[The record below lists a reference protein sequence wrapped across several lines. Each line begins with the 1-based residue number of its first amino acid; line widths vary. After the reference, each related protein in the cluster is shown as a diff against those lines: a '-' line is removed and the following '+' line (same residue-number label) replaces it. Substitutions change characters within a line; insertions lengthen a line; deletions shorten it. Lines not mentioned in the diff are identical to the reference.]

1 MGSRFRFVGL
11 VALVAAL
18 SACGSAPVPSGTVH
32 VERHTWGGM
41 CPDGP
46 CGSDLVVEDD
56 GSWTYSSSD
65 EDGDASGTLTDSEL
79 DALHTAVADTTV
91 GSESAAAVAC
101 AADVDDTSVRYAWTF
116 DDDSGAASS
125 CEVVIDGG
133 DPLVLYLDELAAS
146 FD

>member
-1 MGSRFRFVGL
+1 MVGSGSRFVGL
-11 VALVAAL
+11 VTLVAAL
-18 SACGSAPVPSGTVH
+18 SACGSAPVPSGTIH

-56 GSWTYSSSD
+56 GSWTYSSSETD
-65 EDGDASGTLTDSEL
+65 DGSGTLSASEL

-133 DPLVLYLDELAAS
+133 DPLVRYLDELAAS
-146 FD
+146 VD